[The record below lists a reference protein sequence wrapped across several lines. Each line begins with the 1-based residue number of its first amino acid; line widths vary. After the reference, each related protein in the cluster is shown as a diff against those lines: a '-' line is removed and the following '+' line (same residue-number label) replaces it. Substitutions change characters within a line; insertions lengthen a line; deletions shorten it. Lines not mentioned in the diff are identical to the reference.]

1 MKSVVAIEVAR
12 PRRQVAMLLA
22 NPANMTKWMHDLA
35 GYDLIDGDP
44 GAAGARFHMVP
55 KPGTEQSDFV
65 STVTAMRLPERYCL
79 RLQSPEV
86 DVVVDTTFEA
96 LAKNRTKMVSK
107 EKFIFHGLF
116 RRLFGRFARDDIHK
130 HHRDHI
136 EAFKQFAESF
146 GAQSKAGN
154 AEVAA
159 HSEAGSAAGTSRSR
173 NSSPHPLPMEEGAP
187 LQPVMDQ
194 PVQAA
199 R

>member
-1 MKSVVAIEVAR
+1 MKSIVAIEVAR

-55 KPGTEQSDFV
+55 KPGTEQADFV
-65 STVTAMRLPERYCL
+65 STVTAMHLPERHCL
-79 RLQSPEV
+79 RLESPEV

-96 LAKNRTKMVSK
+96 LAKNRTRIVSK
-107 EKFIFHGLF
+107 EKFTFHGLF

-136 EAFKQFAESF
+136 EAFKQFAESVS
-146 GAQSKAGN
+146 GAVPHAA
-154 AEVAA
+154 AESHPPWRRVA
-159 HSEAGSAAGTSRSR
+159 
-173 NSSPHPLPMEEGAP
+173 
-187 LQPVMDQ
+187 
-194 PVQAA
+194 
-199 R
+199 